1 MNKVYNTQQ
10 DFTSSFKKFLKK
22 CFPDIRKTQL
32 KIIPAIVFGMISS
45 ENVAAPDIAKK
56 LKDDFSLIQ
65 LDSVIKR
72 IRRLFKNKLF
82 NGYTLYDKFI
92 RFVIKTYKKKHD
104 DKRVHIIFDHM
115 FSHANFTVFMI
126 SMRIGTQGIPLWF
139 RCFKGKSDSE
149 AFKED
154 MMKEGITYISN
165 LFDSSYELIFL
176 ADRWFC
182 SVSLIDHIQK
192 LGHKYCIRLK
202 GDIIVHYYDEKIK
215 KYIWQNAKDLK
226 NFEYHP
232 TYYPNVYITQKKFKT
247 NLVISKRHSV
257 DEAWIII
264 TNNDVKRAI
273 KDYGYRYGGVE
284 TIFKNQKSNGFNLEK
299 VVNASLKYFE
309 SMYSIL
315 CIAVTFMVIIGADY
329 TKNTK
334 CYKNVKIVTHKKCKN
349 GKRQRTMSLFGVG
362 LTLFNMAFNSYRYIR
377 IPYSFTLYDS

>member
-10 DFTSSFKKFLKK
+10 DFTSSFKKFLEKI
-22 CFPDIRKTQL
+22 FPSIRKSQI
-32 KIIPAIVFGMISS
+32 KIIPAIIFGMISS
-45 ENVAAPDIAKK
+45 ENVTAPDIAKK
-56 LKDDFSLIQ
+56 LKDDFSLVQ
-65 LDSVIKR
+65 TDSVIKR

-82 NGYTLYDKFI
+82 NGYDLYDKFI

-126 SMRIGTQGIPLWF
+126 SMRIGMQGIPLWF
-139 RCFKGKSDSE
+139 RCFKGKSDSN
-149 AFKED
+149 AFKEE
-154 MMKEGITYISN
+154 MIKEGISYVSE
-165 LFDSSYELIFL
+165 LFDSSFELIFL

-182 SVSLIDHIQK
+182 SISLIEHIQK
-192 LGHKYCIRLK
+192 LGHKYSIRLK
-202 GDIIVHYYDEKIK
+202 GDTIVHYYDEKIR
-215 KYIWQNAKDLK
+215 KYIWQSARDLK
-226 NFEYHP
+226 SYEYHP
-232 TYYPNVYITQKKFKT
+232 TYYPNAYITQKKFKT
-247 NLVISKRHSV
+247 NLVISKRHGV

-264 TNNDVKRAI
+264 TNGDVKRAI

-284 TIFKNQKSNGFNLEK
+284 TIFKNQKTNGFNLEK

-315 CIAVTFMVIIGADY
+315 CIAVTFMVIIGSDY

-334 CYKNVKIVTHKKCKN
+334 CYKSVKIVTHKKCN

-362 LTLFNMAFNSYRYIR
+362 LTLFNMAFNSSRYIR